1 VSGVIEKIDHLG
13 IAVRSIDEALKVYRD
28 VLGISVKEIEEMP
41 NQKLAM
47 LPVGASAVELLEAT
61 SPDAAVAK
69 FIESRGEGLH
79 HMAFRVDDIDKALA
93 DAKAAGLR
101 LIDETPRTGAG
112 GSRIAFLH
120 PKSACGVLIELVERK
135 TEH

>member
-1 VSGVIEKIDHLG
+1 MSGVIEKIDHLG

-28 VLGISVKEIEEMP
+28 VLGIPVKEIEEMP